1 MDDNF
6 FTEKELKSAN
16 RGSIAPVIV
25 VIFVIIALLGLA
37 FFGGKYYLAS
47 RNNIKIFMNNY
58 FNKLEDNIGKNN
70 STSGSLSLNVN
81 GDTTDKEKKIFK
93 ILNNLDFS
101 MNYGI
106 DTKENITN
114 IDISTNYYGDKLV
127 NINTYIE
134 DNNIYLSSSD
144 LYSKYIKIENKKE
157 DNSEKKSMTN
167 DDYKV
172 IINSISTAVSE
183 SLKEE
188 YFTKNWVKLDGKSV
202 NKVELL
208 LNNNNIKIINEN
220 IINNL
225 KNNDNSEEFKKE
237 YDTLMKT
244 PVYVD
249 SPLAISA
256 TEIFRENMNLF
267 DEETQQLIQS
277 GDNPLEFPGL
287 QFTKTADESK
297 SLNEMDGAAIIIS
310 ASGMCDVGRI
320 KHHLKHHIWNP
331 NSTILFVGYQAPG
344 TLGRRIVDGAKTIKI
359 FGEEIAVN
367 ARIEYIEGY
376 SGHADQ
382 EWLMNFIYSFIT
394 KPKHIFLVH
403 GEPDGQEILREKI
416 VKQLGIPVTIPE
428 FGEIYSIKDEAIEK
442 ISQLERVVAERE
454 ETPRLEVIEKM
465 KILKN
470 ELADMEEIVKSD
482 YLTDDATD
490 DDIAKLKLRLKELEN
505 QILKIVEND

>member
-114 IDISTNYYGDKLV
+114 IDISTNYYGDKLI

-225 KNNDNSEEFKKE
+225 KNNNNFIDSFGKLIGKKTMEVKELLDKEIKEVNSNEYSDIKISLYTKITKFVKLEITSGEDKIAVKSNDKGYSFEIVDSEDNNTYNGTIEINNNSDSTTYNVNVKDSNNLEIKINNTINKTTKIEKKDVSNSVLLEDITEKE
-237 YDTLMKT
+237 YED
-244 PVYVD
+244 
-249 SPLAISA
+249 
-256 TEIFRENMNLF
+256 
-267 DEETQQLIQS
+267 
-277 GDNPLEFPGL
+277 
-287 QFTKTADESK
+287 
-297 SLNEMDGAAIIIS
+297 II
-310 ASGMCDVGRI
+310 
-320 KHHLKHHIWNP
+320 N
-331 NSTILFVGYQAPG
+331 
-344 TLGRRIVDGAKTIKI
+344 
-359 FGEEIAVN
+359 
-367 ARIEYIEGY
+367 
-376 SGHADQ
+376 
-382 EWLMNFIYSFIT
+382 
-394 KPKHIFLVH
+394 
-403 GEPDGQEILREKI
+403 
-416 VKQLGIPVTIPE
+416 
-428 FGEIYSIKDEAIEK
+428 K
-442 ISQLERVVAERE
+442 ISNNKAFNKIYEDISNSN
-454 ETPRLEVIEKM
+454 IE
-465 KILKN
+465 IG
-470 ELADMEEIVKSD
+470 
-482 YLTDDATD
+482 
-490 DDIAKLKLRLKELEN
+490 DIA
-505 QILKIVEND
+505 

>member
-16 RGSIAPVIV
+16 RGSIAPIVV

-58 FNKLEDNIGKNN
+58 FNELEDNIGKNN

-114 IDISTNYYGDKLV
+114 IDISTNYYGDKLI

-225 KNNDNSEEFKKE
+225 KNNNNFIDSFGKLIGKKTMEVKELLDKEIKEVNSNE
-237 YDTLMKT
+237 YSDIKISLYTKITKFVKLEITSGEDKI
-244 PVYVD
+244 VVKSNDKGYSFEIVD
-249 SPLAISA
+249 S
-256 TEIFRENMNLF
+256 E
-267 DEETQQLIQS
+267 
-277 GDNPLEFPGL
+277 DNNTYNG
-287 QFTKTADESK
+287 
-297 SLNEMDGAAIIIS
+297 
-310 ASGMCDVGRI
+310 
-320 KHHLKHHIWNP
+320 
-331 NSTILFVGYQAPG
+331 
-344 TLGRRIVDGAKTIKI
+344 TIKI
-359 FGEEIAVN
+359 NNNSDSTTYNVNVKDSNNLEIKIN
-367 ARIEYIEGY
+367 NTI
-376 SGHADQ
+376 
-382 EWLMNFIYSFIT
+382 NKTT
-394 KPKHIFLVH
+394 K
-403 GEPDGQEILREKI
+403 
-416 VKQLGIPVTIPE
+416 
-428 FGEIYSIKDEAIEK
+428 IEK
-442 ISQLERVVAERE
+442 KDVSNSVLLEDITEKEYEDIINKISNNKAFNKIYEDISNSN
-454 ETPRLEVIEKM
+454 IE
-465 KILKN
+465 IG
-470 ELADMEEIVKSD
+470 
-482 YLTDDATD
+482 
-490 DDIAKLKLRLKELEN
+490 DIA
-505 QILKIVEND
+505 

>member
-16 RGSIAPVIV
+16 RGSIAPVVV

-58 FNKLEDNIGKNN
+58 FNELEDNIGKNN

-114 IDISTNYYGDKLV
+114 IDISTNYYGDKLI

-225 KNNDNSEEFKKE
+225 KNNNNFIDSFGKLIGKKTMEVKELLDKEIKEVNSNE
-237 YDTLMKT
+237 YSDIKISLYTKITKFVKLEITSGEDKI
-244 PVYVD
+244 VVKSNDKGYSFEIVD
-249 SPLAISA
+249 S
-256 TEIFRENMNLF
+256 E
-267 DEETQQLIQS
+267 
-277 GDNPLEFPGL
+277 DNNTYNG
-287 QFTKTADESK
+287 
-297 SLNEMDGAAIIIS
+297 
-310 ASGMCDVGRI
+310 
-320 KHHLKHHIWNP
+320 
-331 NSTILFVGYQAPG
+331 
-344 TLGRRIVDGAKTIKI
+344 TIKI
-359 FGEEIAVN
+359 NNNSDSTTYNVNVKDSNNLEIKIN
-367 ARIEYIEGY
+367 NTI
-376 SGHADQ
+376 
-382 EWLMNFIYSFIT
+382 NKTT
-394 KPKHIFLVH
+394 K
-403 GEPDGQEILREKI
+403 
-416 VKQLGIPVTIPE
+416 
-428 FGEIYSIKDEAIEK
+428 IEK
-442 ISQLERVVAERE
+442 KDVSNSVLLEDITEKEYEDIINKISNNKAFNKIYEDISNSN
-454 ETPRLEVIEKM
+454 IE
-465 KILKN
+465 IG
-470 ELADMEEIVKSD
+470 
-482 YLTDDATD
+482 
-490 DDIAKLKLRLKELEN
+490 DIA
-505 QILKIVEND
+505 

>member
-6 FTEKELKSAN
+6 FTEKELRNAN
-16 RGSIAPVIV
+16 RGSIAPVVV

-47 RNNIKIFMNNY
+47 RNNIKIFMNDY
-58 FNKLEDNIGKNN
+58 FNELEENIGKNN

-81 GDTTDKEKKIFK
+81 GDTTDKEEKIFK

-114 IDISTNYYGDKLV
+114 IDISTNYYGDKLI

-202 NKVELL
+202 NEVELL

-225 KNNDNSEEFKKE
+225 KNNNNFIDSFGKLIGKKTMEVKELLDKEIKEVNNNEYSDIKISLYTKITKFVKLEITSGEDKIVVKSNDKGYSFEIVDSEDNNTYNGTIEINNNSDSTTYNVNVKDSNNLEIKINNTINKTTKIEKKDVSNSVLLEDITEKE
-237 YDTLMKT
+237 YED
-244 PVYVD
+244 
-249 SPLAISA
+249 
-256 TEIFRENMNLF
+256 
-267 DEETQQLIQS
+267 
-277 GDNPLEFPGL
+277 
-287 QFTKTADESK
+287 
-297 SLNEMDGAAIIIS
+297 II
-310 ASGMCDVGRI
+310 
-320 KHHLKHHIWNP
+320 N
-331 NSTILFVGYQAPG
+331 
-344 TLGRRIVDGAKTIKI
+344 
-359 FGEEIAVN
+359 
-367 ARIEYIEGY
+367 
-376 SGHADQ
+376 
-382 EWLMNFIYSFIT
+382 
-394 KPKHIFLVH
+394 
-403 GEPDGQEILREKI
+403 
-416 VKQLGIPVTIPE
+416 
-428 FGEIYSIKDEAIEK
+428 K
-442 ISQLERVVAERE
+442 ISNNKAFNKIYEDISNSN
-454 ETPRLEVIEKM
+454 IE
-465 KILKN
+465 IG
-470 ELADMEEIVKSD
+470 
-482 YLTDDATD
+482 
-490 DDIAKLKLRLKELEN
+490 DIA
-505 QILKIVEND
+505 

>member
-6 FTEKELKSAN
+6 FTEKELRNAN

-58 FNKLEDNIGKNN
+58 FNELEDNIGKNN

-114 IDISTNYYGDKLV
+114 IDISTNYYGDKLI

-225 KNNDNSEEFKKE
+225 KNNNNFIDSFGKLIGKKTMEVKELLDKEIKEVNSNEYSDIKISLYTKITKFVKLEITSGEDKIVVKSNDKGYSFEIVDSEDNNTYNGTIEINNNSDSTTYNVNVKDSNNLEIKINNTINKTTKIEKKDVSNSVLLEDITEKE
-237 YDTLMKT
+237 YED
-244 PVYVD
+244 
-249 SPLAISA
+249 
-256 TEIFRENMNLF
+256 
-267 DEETQQLIQS
+267 
-277 GDNPLEFPGL
+277 
-287 QFTKTADESK
+287 
-297 SLNEMDGAAIIIS
+297 II
-310 ASGMCDVGRI
+310 
-320 KHHLKHHIWNP
+320 N
-331 NSTILFVGYQAPG
+331 
-344 TLGRRIVDGAKTIKI
+344 
-359 FGEEIAVN
+359 
-367 ARIEYIEGY
+367 
-376 SGHADQ
+376 
-382 EWLMNFIYSFIT
+382 
-394 KPKHIFLVH
+394 
-403 GEPDGQEILREKI
+403 
-416 VKQLGIPVTIPE
+416 
-428 FGEIYSIKDEAIEK
+428 K
-442 ISQLERVVAERE
+442 ISNNKAFNKIYEDISNSN
-454 ETPRLEVIEKM
+454 IE
-465 KILKN
+465 IG
-470 ELADMEEIVKSD
+470 
-482 YLTDDATD
+482 
-490 DDIAKLKLRLKELEN
+490 DIA
-505 QILKIVEND
+505 

>member
-6 FTEKELKSAN
+6 FTEKELRNAN
-16 RGSIAPVIV
+16 RGSIAPVVV

-47 RNNIKIFMNNY
+47 RNNIKIFMNDY
-58 FNKLEDNIGKNN
+58 FNELEDNIGKNN

-114 IDISTNYYGDKLV
+114 IDISTNYYGDKLI

-144 LYSKYIKIENKKE
+144 LYSKYIRIENKKE

-225 KNNDNSEEFKKE
+225 KNNNNFIDSFGKLIGKKTMEVKELLDKEIKEVNSNEYSDIKISLYTKITKFVKLEITSGEDKIVVKSNDKGYSFEIVDSEDNNTYNGTIEINNNSDSTTYNVNVKDSNNLEIKINNTINKTTKIEKKDVSNSVLLEDITEKE
-237 YDTLMKT
+237 YED
-244 PVYVD
+244 
-249 SPLAISA
+249 
-256 TEIFRENMNLF
+256 
-267 DEETQQLIQS
+267 
-277 GDNPLEFPGL
+277 
-287 QFTKTADESK
+287 
-297 SLNEMDGAAIIIS
+297 II
-310 ASGMCDVGRI
+310 
-320 KHHLKHHIWNP
+320 N
-331 NSTILFVGYQAPG
+331 
-344 TLGRRIVDGAKTIKI
+344 
-359 FGEEIAVN
+359 
-367 ARIEYIEGY
+367 
-376 SGHADQ
+376 
-382 EWLMNFIYSFIT
+382 
-394 KPKHIFLVH
+394 
-403 GEPDGQEILREKI
+403 
-416 VKQLGIPVTIPE
+416 
-428 FGEIYSIKDEAIEK
+428 K
-442 ISQLERVVAERE
+442 ISNNKAFNKIYEDISNSN
-454 ETPRLEVIEKM
+454 IE
-465 KILKN
+465 IG
-470 ELADMEEIVKSD
+470 
-482 YLTDDATD
+482 
-490 DDIAKLKLRLKELEN
+490 DIA
-505 QILKIVEND
+505 

>member
-1 MDDNF
+1 MDDSF
-6 FTEKELKSAN
+6 FTEKELRNAN

-47 RNNIKIFMNNY
+47 RNNIKIFMNDY
-58 FNKLEDNIGKNN
+58 FNELEENIGKNN

-81 GDTTDKEKKIFK
+81 GDTTDKEEKIFK

-114 IDISTNYYGDKLV
+114 IDISTNYYGDKLI

-225 KNNDNSEEFKKE
+225 KNNNNFIDSFGKLIGKKTMEVKELLDKEIKEVNSNEYSDIKISLYTKITKFVKLEITSGEDKIVIKSNDKGYSFEIVDSEDNNTYNGTIEINNNSDSTTYNVNVKDSNNLEIKINNTINKTTKIEKKDVSNSVLLEDITEKE
-237 YDTLMKT
+237 YED
-244 PVYVD
+244 
-249 SPLAISA
+249 
-256 TEIFRENMNLF
+256 
-267 DEETQQLIQS
+267 
-277 GDNPLEFPGL
+277 
-287 QFTKTADESK
+287 
-297 SLNEMDGAAIIIS
+297 II
-310 ASGMCDVGRI
+310 
-320 KHHLKHHIWNP
+320 N
-331 NSTILFVGYQAPG
+331 
-344 TLGRRIVDGAKTIKI
+344 
-359 FGEEIAVN
+359 
-367 ARIEYIEGY
+367 
-376 SGHADQ
+376 
-382 EWLMNFIYSFIT
+382 
-394 KPKHIFLVH
+394 
-403 GEPDGQEILREKI
+403 
-416 VKQLGIPVTIPE
+416 
-428 FGEIYSIKDEAIEK
+428 K
-442 ISQLERVVAERE
+442 ISNNKAFNKIYEDISNSN
-454 ETPRLEVIEKM
+454 IE
-465 KILKN
+465 IG
-470 ELADMEEIVKSD
+470 
-482 YLTDDATD
+482 
-490 DDIAKLKLRLKELEN
+490 DIA
-505 QILKIVEND
+505 

>member
-16 RGSIAPVIV
+16 RGSIAPVVV

-58 FNKLEDNIGKNN
+58 FNELEDNIGKNN

-81 GDTTDKEKKIFK
+81 GDTTDKEEKIFK

-114 IDISTNYYGDKLV
+114 IDISTNYYGDKLI

-225 KNNDNSEEFKKE
+225 KNNNNFIDSFGKLIGKKTMEVKELLDKEIKEVNSNEYSDIKISLYTKITKFVKLEITSGEDKIVVKSNDKGYSFEIVDSEDNNTYNGTIEINNNSDSTTYNVKDSNNLEIKINNTINKTTKIEKKDVSNSVLLEDITEKE
-237 YDTLMKT
+237 YED
-244 PVYVD
+244 
-249 SPLAISA
+249 
-256 TEIFRENMNLF
+256 
-267 DEETQQLIQS
+267 
-277 GDNPLEFPGL
+277 
-287 QFTKTADESK
+287 
-297 SLNEMDGAAIIIS
+297 II
-310 ASGMCDVGRI
+310 
-320 KHHLKHHIWNP
+320 N
-331 NSTILFVGYQAPG
+331 
-344 TLGRRIVDGAKTIKI
+344 
-359 FGEEIAVN
+359 
-367 ARIEYIEGY
+367 
-376 SGHADQ
+376 
-382 EWLMNFIYSFIT
+382 
-394 KPKHIFLVH
+394 
-403 GEPDGQEILREKI
+403 
-416 VKQLGIPVTIPE
+416 
-428 FGEIYSIKDEAIEK
+428 K
-442 ISQLERVVAERE
+442 ISNNKAFNKIYEDISNSN
-454 ETPRLEVIEKM
+454 IE
-465 KILKN
+465 IG
-470 ELADMEEIVKSD
+470 
-482 YLTDDATD
+482 
-490 DDIAKLKLRLKELEN
+490 DIA
-505 QILKIVEND
+505 

>member
-6 FTEKELKSAN
+6 FTEKELRNAN

-47 RNNIKIFMNNY
+47 RNNIKIFMNDY
-58 FNKLEDNIGKNN
+58 FNELEENIGKNN

-81 GDTTDKEKKIFK
+81 GDTTDKEEKIFK

-114 IDISTNYYGDKLV
+114 IDISTNYYGDKLI

-144 LYSKYIKIENKKE
+144 LYSKYIRIENKKE

-167 DDYKV
+167 EDYKV

-225 KNNDNSEEFKKE
+225 KNNNNFIDSFGKLIGKKTMEVKELLDKEIKEVNSNEYSDIKISLYTKITKFVKLEITSGEDKIVVKSNDKGYSFEIVDSEDNNTYNGTIEINNNSDSTTYNVNVKDSNNLEIKINNTINKTTKIEKKDVSNSVLLEDITEKE
-237 YDTLMKT
+237 YED
-244 PVYVD
+244 
-249 SPLAISA
+249 
-256 TEIFRENMNLF
+256 
-267 DEETQQLIQS
+267 
-277 GDNPLEFPGL
+277 
-287 QFTKTADESK
+287 
-297 SLNEMDGAAIIIS
+297 II
-310 ASGMCDVGRI
+310 
-320 KHHLKHHIWNP
+320 N
-331 NSTILFVGYQAPG
+331 
-344 TLGRRIVDGAKTIKI
+344 
-359 FGEEIAVN
+359 
-367 ARIEYIEGY
+367 
-376 SGHADQ
+376 
-382 EWLMNFIYSFIT
+382 
-394 KPKHIFLVH
+394 
-403 GEPDGQEILREKI
+403 
-416 VKQLGIPVTIPE
+416 
-428 FGEIYSIKDEAIEK
+428 K
-442 ISQLERVVAERE
+442 ISNNKAFNKIYEDISNSN
-454 ETPRLEVIEKM
+454 IE
-465 KILKN
+465 IG
-470 ELADMEEIVKSD
+470 
-482 YLTDDATD
+482 
-490 DDIAKLKLRLKELEN
+490 DIA
-505 QILKIVEND
+505 

>member
-1 MDDNF
+1 MDDSF
-6 FTEKELKSAN
+6 FTEKELRNAN

-47 RNNIKIFMNNY
+47 RNNIKIFMNDY
-58 FNKLEDNIGKNN
+58 FNELEENIGKNN

-81 GDTTDKEKKIFK
+81 GDTADKEEKIFK

-114 IDISTNYYGDKLV
+114 IDISTNYYGDKLI

-167 DDYKV
+167 DDYKI

-188 YFTKNWVKLDGKSV
+188 YFTKNWVKLDGKNV

-225 KNNDNSEEFKKE
+225 KNNNNFIDSFGKLIGKKTMEVKELLDKEIKEVNSNEYSDIKISLYTKITKFVKLEITSGEDKIVVKSNDKGYSFEIVDSEDNNTYNGTIEINNNSDSTTYNVNVKDSNNLEIKINNTINKTTKIEKKDVSNSILLEDITEKE
-237 YDTLMKT
+237 YED
-244 PVYVD
+244 
-249 SPLAISA
+249 
-256 TEIFRENMNLF
+256 
-267 DEETQQLIQS
+267 
-277 GDNPLEFPGL
+277 
-287 QFTKTADESK
+287 
-297 SLNEMDGAAIIIS
+297 II
-310 ASGMCDVGRI
+310 
-320 KHHLKHHIWNP
+320 N
-331 NSTILFVGYQAPG
+331 
-344 TLGRRIVDGAKTIKI
+344 
-359 FGEEIAVN
+359 
-367 ARIEYIEGY
+367 
-376 SGHADQ
+376 
-382 EWLMNFIYSFIT
+382 
-394 KPKHIFLVH
+394 
-403 GEPDGQEILREKI
+403 
-416 VKQLGIPVTIPE
+416 
-428 FGEIYSIKDEAIEK
+428 K
-442 ISQLERVVAERE
+442 ISNNKAFN
-454 ETPRLEVIEKM
+454 
-465 KILKN
+465 KIYEDISN
-470 ELADMEEIVKSD
+470 SNIDIG
-482 YLTDDATD
+482 
-490 DDIAKLKLRLKELEN
+490 DIA
-505 QILKIVEND
+505 

>member
-6 FTEKELKSAN
+6 FTEKELRNAN

-47 RNNIKIFMNNY
+47 RNNIKIFMNDY
-58 FNKLEDNIGKNN
+58 FNELEENIGKNN

-81 GDTTDKEKKIFK
+81 GDTTDKEEKIFK

-114 IDISTNYYGDKLV
+114 IDISTNYYGDKLI

-225 KNNDNSEEFKKE
+225 KNNNNFIDSFGKLIGKKTMEVKELLDKEIKEVNNNEYSDIKISLYTKITKFVKLEITSGEDKIVVKSNDKGYSFEIVDSEDNNTYNGTIEINNNSDSTTYNGTIEINNNSDSTTYNVNVKDSNNLEIKINNTINKTTKIEKKDVSNSVLLEDITEKE
-237 YDTLMKT
+237 YED
-244 PVYVD
+244 
-249 SPLAISA
+249 
-256 TEIFRENMNLF
+256 
-267 DEETQQLIQS
+267 
-277 GDNPLEFPGL
+277 
-287 QFTKTADESK
+287 
-297 SLNEMDGAAIIIS
+297 II
-310 ASGMCDVGRI
+310 
-320 KHHLKHHIWNP
+320 N
-331 NSTILFVGYQAPG
+331 
-344 TLGRRIVDGAKTIKI
+344 
-359 FGEEIAVN
+359 
-367 ARIEYIEGY
+367 
-376 SGHADQ
+376 
-382 EWLMNFIYSFIT
+382 
-394 KPKHIFLVH
+394 
-403 GEPDGQEILREKI
+403 
-416 VKQLGIPVTIPE
+416 
-428 FGEIYSIKDEAIEK
+428 K
-442 ISQLERVVAERE
+442 ISNNKAFNKIYEDISNSN
-454 ETPRLEVIEKM
+454 IE
-465 KILKN
+465 IG
-470 ELADMEEIVKSD
+470 
-482 YLTDDATD
+482 
-490 DDIAKLKLRLKELEN
+490 DIA
-505 QILKIVEND
+505 

>member
-16 RGSIAPVIV
+16 RGSIAPVVV

-47 RNNIKIFMNNY
+47 RNNIKIFMNDY

-114 IDISTNYYGDKLV
+114 IDISTNYYGGKLI

-225 KNNDNSEEFKKE
+225 KNNNNFIDSFGKLIGKKTMEVKELLDKEIKEVNSNEYSDIKISLYTKITKFVKLEITSGEDKIVVKSNDKGYSFEIVDSEDNNTYNGTIEINNNSDSTTYNVNVKDSNNLEIKINNTINKTTKIEKKDVSNSVLLEDITEKE
-237 YDTLMKT
+237 YED
-244 PVYVD
+244 
-249 SPLAISA
+249 
-256 TEIFRENMNLF
+256 
-267 DEETQQLIQS
+267 
-277 GDNPLEFPGL
+277 
-287 QFTKTADESK
+287 
-297 SLNEMDGAAIIIS
+297 II
-310 ASGMCDVGRI
+310 
-320 KHHLKHHIWNP
+320 N
-331 NSTILFVGYQAPG
+331 
-344 TLGRRIVDGAKTIKI
+344 
-359 FGEEIAVN
+359 
-367 ARIEYIEGY
+367 
-376 SGHADQ
+376 
-382 EWLMNFIYSFIT
+382 
-394 KPKHIFLVH
+394 
-403 GEPDGQEILREKI
+403 
-416 VKQLGIPVTIPE
+416 
-428 FGEIYSIKDEAIEK
+428 K
-442 ISQLERVVAERE
+442 ISNNKAFNKIYEDISNSN
-454 ETPRLEVIEKM
+454 IE
-465 KILKN
+465 IG
-470 ELADMEEIVKSD
+470 
-482 YLTDDATD
+482 
-490 DDIAKLKLRLKELEN
+490 DIA
-505 QILKIVEND
+505 

>member
-6 FTEKELKSAN
+6 FTEKELRNAN

-47 RNNIKIFMNNY
+47 RNNIKIFMNDY
-58 FNKLEDNIGKNN
+58 FNELEENIGKNN

-114 IDISTNYYGDKLV
+114 IDISTNYYGDKLI

-144 LYSKYIKIENKKE
+144 LYSKYIRIENKKE

-225 KNNDNSEEFKKE
+225 KNNNNFVDSFGKLIGKKTMEVKELLDKEIKEVNSNEYSEIKISLYTKITKFVKLEITSGEDKIVVKSNDKGYSFEIVDSEDSTTYNGTIEINNNSDSTTYNVNVKDSNNLEIKINNTINKTTKIEKKDVSNSVLLEDITEKE
-237 YDTLMKT
+237 YED
-244 PVYVD
+244 
-249 SPLAISA
+249 
-256 TEIFRENMNLF
+256 
-267 DEETQQLIQS
+267 
-277 GDNPLEFPGL
+277 
-287 QFTKTADESK
+287 
-297 SLNEMDGAAIIIS
+297 II
-310 ASGMCDVGRI
+310 
-320 KHHLKHHIWNP
+320 N
-331 NSTILFVGYQAPG
+331 
-344 TLGRRIVDGAKTIKI
+344 
-359 FGEEIAVN
+359 
-367 ARIEYIEGY
+367 
-376 SGHADQ
+376 
-382 EWLMNFIYSFIT
+382 
-394 KPKHIFLVH
+394 
-403 GEPDGQEILREKI
+403 
-416 VKQLGIPVTIPE
+416 
-428 FGEIYSIKDEAIEK
+428 K
-442 ISQLERVVAERE
+442 ISNNKAFNKIYEDISNSN
-454 ETPRLEVIEKM
+454 IE
-465 KILKN
+465 IG
-470 ELADMEEIVKSD
+470 
-482 YLTDDATD
+482 
-490 DDIAKLKLRLKELEN
+490 DIA
-505 QILKIVEND
+505 

>member
-16 RGSIAPVIV
+16 RGSIAPVVV

-47 RNNIKIFMNNY
+47 RNNIKIFMNDY
-58 FNKLEDNIGKNN
+58 FNELEDNIGKNN

-114 IDISTNYYGDKLV
+114 IDISTNYYGDKLI

-157 DNSEKKSMTN
+157 ANSENKSMTN

-225 KNNDNSEEFKKE
+225 KNNNNFIDSFGKLIGKKTMEVKELLDKEIKEVNSNE
-237 YDTLMKT
+237 YSDIKISLYTKITKFVKLEITSGEDKI
-244 PVYVD
+244 VVKSNDKGYSFEIVD
-249 SPLAISA
+249 S
-256 TEIFRENMNLF
+256 E
-267 DEETQQLIQS
+267 
-277 GDNPLEFPGL
+277 DNNTYNG
-287 QFTKTADESK
+287 
-297 SLNEMDGAAIIIS
+297 
-310 ASGMCDVGRI
+310 
-320 KHHLKHHIWNP
+320 
-331 NSTILFVGYQAPG
+331 
-344 TLGRRIVDGAKTIKI
+344 TIKI
-359 FGEEIAVN
+359 NNNSDSTTYNVNVKDSNNLEIKIN
-367 ARIEYIEGY
+367 NTI
-376 SGHADQ
+376 
-382 EWLMNFIYSFIT
+382 NKTT
-394 KPKHIFLVH
+394 K
-403 GEPDGQEILREKI
+403 
-416 VKQLGIPVTIPE
+416 
-428 FGEIYSIKDEAIEK
+428 IEK
-442 ISQLERVVAERE
+442 KDVSNSVLLEDITEKEYEDIINKISNNKAFNKIYEDISNSN
-454 ETPRLEVIEKM
+454 IE
-465 KILKN
+465 IG
-470 ELADMEEIVKSD
+470 
-482 YLTDDATD
+482 
-490 DDIAKLKLRLKELEN
+490 DIA
-505 QILKIVEND
+505 

>member
-81 GDTTDKEKKIFK
+81 GDTTDKEEKIFK

-114 IDISTNYYGDKLV
+114 IDISTNYYGDKLI

-225 KNNDNSEEFKKE
+225 KNNNNFIDSFGKLIGKKTMEVKELLDKEIKEVNSNEYSDIKISLYTKITKFVKLEITSGEDKIVVKSNDKE
-237 YDTLMKT
+237 YSFEI
-244 PVYVD
+244 VD
-249 SPLAISA
+249 SEDNNTYNGTI
-256 TEIFRENMNLF
+256 EINNNSDSTTYNVNVKDSNNL
-267 DEETQQLIQS
+267 E
-277 GDNPLEFPGL
+277 
-287 QFTKTADESK
+287 
-297 SLNEMDGAAIIIS
+297 
-310 ASGMCDVGRI
+310 
-320 KHHLKHHIWNP
+320 
-331 NSTILFVGYQAPG
+331 
-344 TLGRRIVDGAKTIKI
+344 IKI
-359 FGEEIAVN
+359 NNTIN
-367 ARIEYIEGY
+367 KT
-376 SGHADQ
+376 
-382 EWLMNFIYSFIT
+382 T
-394 KPKHIFLVH
+394 K
-403 GEPDGQEILREKI
+403 
-416 VKQLGIPVTIPE
+416 
-428 FGEIYSIKDEAIEK
+428 IEK
-442 ISQLERVVAERE
+442 KDVSNSVLLEDITEKEYEDIINKISNNKAFNKIYEDISNSN
-454 ETPRLEVIEKM
+454 IE
-465 KILKN
+465 IG
-470 ELADMEEIVKSD
+470 
-482 YLTDDATD
+482 
-490 DDIAKLKLRLKELEN
+490 DIA
-505 QILKIVEND
+505 

>member
-6 FTEKELKSAN
+6 FTEKELRNAN

-47 RNNIKIFMNNY
+47 RNNIKIFMNDY
-58 FNKLEDNIGKNN
+58 FNELEENIGKNN

-81 GDTTDKEKKIFK
+81 GDTTDKEEKIFK

-114 IDISTNYYGDKLV
+114 IDISTNYYGDKLI

-144 LYSKYIKIENKKE
+144 LYSKYIRIENKKE

-225 KNNDNSEEFKKE
+225 KNNNNFIDSFGKLIGKKTMEVKELLDKEIKEVNSNEYSDIKISLYTKITKFVKLEITSGEDKIVVKSNDKGYSFEIVDSEDNNTYNGTIEINNNSDSTTYNVNVKDSNNLEIKINNTINKTTKIEKKDVSNSVLLEDITEKE
-237 YDTLMKT
+237 YED
-244 PVYVD
+244 
-249 SPLAISA
+249 
-256 TEIFRENMNLF
+256 
-267 DEETQQLIQS
+267 
-277 GDNPLEFPGL
+277 
-287 QFTKTADESK
+287 
-297 SLNEMDGAAIIIS
+297 II
-310 ASGMCDVGRI
+310 
-320 KHHLKHHIWNP
+320 N
-331 NSTILFVGYQAPG
+331 
-344 TLGRRIVDGAKTIKI
+344 
-359 FGEEIAVN
+359 
-367 ARIEYIEGY
+367 
-376 SGHADQ
+376 
-382 EWLMNFIYSFIT
+382 
-394 KPKHIFLVH
+394 
-403 GEPDGQEILREKI
+403 
-416 VKQLGIPVTIPE
+416 
-428 FGEIYSIKDEAIEK
+428 K
-442 ISQLERVVAERE
+442 ISNNKAFNKIYEDISNSN
-454 ETPRLEVIEKM
+454 IE
-465 KILKN
+465 IG
-470 ELADMEEIVKSD
+470 
-482 YLTDDATD
+482 
-490 DDIAKLKLRLKELEN
+490 DIA
-505 QILKIVEND
+505 

>member
-6 FTEKELKSAN
+6 FTEKELRNAN
-16 RGSIAPVIV
+16 RGSIAPVVV

-47 RNNIKIFMNNY
+47 RNNIKIFMNDY
-58 FNKLEDNIGKNN
+58 FNELEENIGKNN

-114 IDISTNYYGDKLV
+114 IDISTNYYGDKLI

-144 LYSKYIKIENKKE
+144 LYSKYIRIENKKE

-208 LNNNNIKIINEN
+208 LNNNNIKIINEK

-225 KNNDNSEEFKKE
+225 KNNNNFIDSFGKLIGKKTMEVKELLDKEIKEVNSNEYSEIKISLYTKITKFVKLEITSGEDKIVVKSNDKGYSFEIVDSEDNNTYNGTIEINNNSDSTTYNVNVKDSNNLEIKINNTINKTTKIEKKDVSNSVLLEDITEKE
-237 YDTLMKT
+237 YED
-244 PVYVD
+244 
-249 SPLAISA
+249 
-256 TEIFRENMNLF
+256 
-267 DEETQQLIQS
+267 
-277 GDNPLEFPGL
+277 
-287 QFTKTADESK
+287 
-297 SLNEMDGAAIIIS
+297 II
-310 ASGMCDVGRI
+310 
-320 KHHLKHHIWNP
+320 N
-331 NSTILFVGYQAPG
+331 
-344 TLGRRIVDGAKTIKI
+344 
-359 FGEEIAVN
+359 
-367 ARIEYIEGY
+367 
-376 SGHADQ
+376 
-382 EWLMNFIYSFIT
+382 
-394 KPKHIFLVH
+394 
-403 GEPDGQEILREKI
+403 
-416 VKQLGIPVTIPE
+416 
-428 FGEIYSIKDEAIEK
+428 K
-442 ISQLERVVAERE
+442 ISNNKAFNKIYEDISNSN
-454 ETPRLEVIEKM
+454 IE
-465 KILKN
+465 IG
-470 ELADMEEIVKSD
+470 
-482 YLTDDATD
+482 
-490 DDIAKLKLRLKELEN
+490 DIA
-505 QILKIVEND
+505 

>member
-6 FTEKELKSAN
+6 FTEKELRNAN

-58 FNKLEDNIGKNN
+58 FNELEDNIGKNN

-114 IDISTNYYGDKLV
+114 IDISTNYYGDKLI

-225 KNNDNSEEFKKE
+225 KNNNNFIDSFGKLIGKKTMEVKELLDKEIKEVNSNE
-237 YDTLMKT
+237 YSDIKISLYTKITKFVKLEITSGEDKI
-244 PVYVD
+244 VVKSNDKGYSFEIVD
-249 SPLAISA
+249 S
-256 TEIFRENMNLF
+256 E
-267 DEETQQLIQS
+267 
-277 GDNPLEFPGL
+277 DNNTYNG
-287 QFTKTADESK
+287 
-297 SLNEMDGAAIIIS
+297 
-310 ASGMCDVGRI
+310 
-320 KHHLKHHIWNP
+320 
-331 NSTILFVGYQAPG
+331 
-344 TLGRRIVDGAKTIKI
+344 TIKI
-359 FGEEIAVN
+359 NNNSDSTTYNVNVKDSNNLEIKIN
-367 ARIEYIEGY
+367 NTI
-376 SGHADQ
+376 
-382 EWLMNFIYSFIT
+382 NKTT
-394 KPKHIFLVH
+394 K
-403 GEPDGQEILREKI
+403 
-416 VKQLGIPVTIPE
+416 
-428 FGEIYSIKDEAIEK
+428 IEK
-442 ISQLERVVAERE
+442 KDVSNSILLEDITEKEYEDIINKISNNKAFNKIYEDISNSN
-454 ETPRLEVIEKM
+454 IE
-465 KILKN
+465 IG
-470 ELADMEEIVKSD
+470 
-482 YLTDDATD
+482 
-490 DDIAKLKLRLKELEN
+490 DIA
-505 QILKIVEND
+505 

>member
-6 FTEKELKSAN
+6 FTEKELRNAN
-16 RGSIAPVIV
+16 RGSIAPVVV

-47 RNNIKIFMNNY
+47 RNNIKIFMNDY
-58 FNKLEDNIGKNN
+58 FNELEENIGKNN

-81 GDTTDKEKKIFK
+81 GDTTDKEEKIFK

-114 IDISTNYYGDKLV
+114 IDISTNYYGDKLI

-157 DNSEKKSMTN
+157 ANSEKKSMTN

-225 KNNDNSEEFKKE
+225 KNNNNFIDSFGKLIGKKTMEVKELLDKEIKEVNSNEYSDIKISLYTKITKFVKLEITSGEDKIVVKSNDKGYSFEIVDSEDNNTYNGTIEINNNSDSTNYNVNVKDSNNLEIKINNTINKTTKIEKKDVSNSVLLEDITEKE
-237 YDTLMKT
+237 YED
-244 PVYVD
+244 
-249 SPLAISA
+249 
-256 TEIFRENMNLF
+256 
-267 DEETQQLIQS
+267 
-277 GDNPLEFPGL
+277 
-287 QFTKTADESK
+287 
-297 SLNEMDGAAIIIS
+297 II
-310 ASGMCDVGRI
+310 
-320 KHHLKHHIWNP
+320 N
-331 NSTILFVGYQAPG
+331 
-344 TLGRRIVDGAKTIKI
+344 
-359 FGEEIAVN
+359 
-367 ARIEYIEGY
+367 
-376 SGHADQ
+376 
-382 EWLMNFIYSFIT
+382 
-394 KPKHIFLVH
+394 
-403 GEPDGQEILREKI
+403 
-416 VKQLGIPVTIPE
+416 
-428 FGEIYSIKDEAIEK
+428 K
-442 ISQLERVVAERE
+442 ISNNKAFNKIYEDISNSN
-454 ETPRLEVIEKM
+454 IE
-465 KILKN
+465 IG
-470 ELADMEEIVKSD
+470 
-482 YLTDDATD
+482 
-490 DDIAKLKLRLKELEN
+490 DIA
-505 QILKIVEND
+505 

>member
-6 FTEKELKSAN
+6 FTEKELRNAN
-16 RGSIAPVIV
+16 RGSIAPVVV

-47 RNNIKIFMNNY
+47 RNNIKIFMNDY
-58 FNKLEDNIGKNN
+58 FNELEENIGKNN

-114 IDISTNYYGDKLV
+114 IDISTNYYGDKLI

-144 LYSKYIKIENKKE
+144 LYSKYIRIENKKE
-157 DNSEKKSMTN
+157 DNSEKKIMTN
-167 DDYKV
+167 EDYKV

-225 KNNDNSEEFKKE
+225 KNNNNFIDSFGKLIGKKTMEVKELLDKEIKEVNSNEYSDIKISLYTKITKFVKLEITSGEDKIVVKSNDKGYSFEIVDSEDNNTYNGTIEINNNSDSTTYNVNVKDSNNLEIKINNTINKTTKIEKKDVSNSVLLEDITEKE
-237 YDTLMKT
+237 YED
-244 PVYVD
+244 
-249 SPLAISA
+249 
-256 TEIFRENMNLF
+256 
-267 DEETQQLIQS
+267 
-277 GDNPLEFPGL
+277 
-287 QFTKTADESK
+287 
-297 SLNEMDGAAIIIS
+297 II
-310 ASGMCDVGRI
+310 
-320 KHHLKHHIWNP
+320 N
-331 NSTILFVGYQAPG
+331 
-344 TLGRRIVDGAKTIKI
+344 
-359 FGEEIAVN
+359 
-367 ARIEYIEGY
+367 
-376 SGHADQ
+376 
-382 EWLMNFIYSFIT
+382 
-394 KPKHIFLVH
+394 
-403 GEPDGQEILREKI
+403 
-416 VKQLGIPVTIPE
+416 
-428 FGEIYSIKDEAIEK
+428 K
-442 ISQLERVVAERE
+442 ISNNKAFNKIYEDISNSN
-454 ETPRLEVIEKM
+454 IE
-465 KILKN
+465 IG
-470 ELADMEEIVKSD
+470 
-482 YLTDDATD
+482 
-490 DDIAKLKLRLKELEN
+490 DIA
-505 QILKIVEND
+505 

>member
-16 RGSIAPVIV
+16 RGSIAPIVV

-58 FNKLEDNIGKNN
+58 FNELEDNIGKNN

-81 GDTTDKEKKIFK
+81 GDTTDKEEKIFK

-114 IDISTNYYGDKLV
+114 IDISTNYYGDKLI

-157 DNSEKKSMTN
+157 ANSENKSMTN

-225 KNNDNSEEFKKE
+225 KNNNNFIDSFGKLIGKKTMEVKELLDKEIKEVNSNEYSDIKISLYTKITKFVKLEITSGEDKIVVKSNDKGYSFEIVDSEDNNTYNGTIEINNNSDSTTYNVNVKDSNNLEIKINNTINKTTKIEKKDVSNSVLLEDITEKE
-237 YDTLMKT
+237 YED
-244 PVYVD
+244 
-249 SPLAISA
+249 
-256 TEIFRENMNLF
+256 
-267 DEETQQLIQS
+267 
-277 GDNPLEFPGL
+277 
-287 QFTKTADESK
+287 
-297 SLNEMDGAAIIIS
+297 II
-310 ASGMCDVGRI
+310 
-320 KHHLKHHIWNP
+320 N
-331 NSTILFVGYQAPG
+331 
-344 TLGRRIVDGAKTIKI
+344 
-359 FGEEIAVN
+359 
-367 ARIEYIEGY
+367 
-376 SGHADQ
+376 
-382 EWLMNFIYSFIT
+382 
-394 KPKHIFLVH
+394 
-403 GEPDGQEILREKI
+403 
-416 VKQLGIPVTIPE
+416 
-428 FGEIYSIKDEAIEK
+428 K
-442 ISQLERVVAERE
+442 ISNNKAFNKIYEDISNSN
-454 ETPRLEVIEKM
+454 IE
-465 KILKN
+465 IG
-470 ELADMEEIVKSD
+470 
-482 YLTDDATD
+482 
-490 DDIAKLKLRLKELEN
+490 DIA
-505 QILKIVEND
+505 

>member
-16 RGSIAPVIV
+16 RGSIAPVVV

-47 RNNIKIFMNNY
+47 RNNIKIFMNDY
-58 FNKLEDNIGKNN
+58 FNELEDNIGKNN

-114 IDISTNYYGDKLV
+114 IDISTNYYGDKLI

-225 KNNDNSEEFKKE
+225 KNNNNFIDSFGKLIGKKTMEVKELLDKEIKEVNNNEYSDIKISLYTKITKFVKLEITSGEDKIVVKSNDKGYSFEIVDSEDNNTYNGTIEINNNSDSTTYNVNVKDSNNLEIKINNTINKTTKIEKKDVSNSILLEDITEKE
-237 YDTLMKT
+237 YED
-244 PVYVD
+244 
-249 SPLAISA
+249 
-256 TEIFRENMNLF
+256 
-267 DEETQQLIQS
+267 
-277 GDNPLEFPGL
+277 
-287 QFTKTADESK
+287 
-297 SLNEMDGAAIIIS
+297 II
-310 ASGMCDVGRI
+310 
-320 KHHLKHHIWNP
+320 N
-331 NSTILFVGYQAPG
+331 
-344 TLGRRIVDGAKTIKI
+344 
-359 FGEEIAVN
+359 
-367 ARIEYIEGY
+367 
-376 SGHADQ
+376 
-382 EWLMNFIYSFIT
+382 
-394 KPKHIFLVH
+394 
-403 GEPDGQEILREKI
+403 
-416 VKQLGIPVTIPE
+416 
-428 FGEIYSIKDEAIEK
+428 K
-442 ISQLERVVAERE
+442 ISNNKAFNKIYEDISNSN
-454 ETPRLEVIEKM
+454 IE
-465 KILKN
+465 IG
-470 ELADMEEIVKSD
+470 
-482 YLTDDATD
+482 
-490 DDIAKLKLRLKELEN
+490 DIA
-505 QILKIVEND
+505 

>member
-6 FTEKELKSAN
+6 FTEKELRNAN
-16 RGSIAPVIV
+16 RGSIAPVVV

-58 FNKLEDNIGKNN
+58 FNELEENIGKNN

-114 IDISTNYYGDKLV
+114 IDISTNYYGDKLI

-144 LYSKYIKIENKKE
+144 LYSKYIRIENKKE

-225 KNNDNSEEFKKE
+225 NNNNNFIDSFGKLIGKKTMEVKELLDKEIKEVNSNEYSEIKISLYTKITKFVKLEITSGEDKIVVKSNDKGYSFEIVDSEDNNTYNGTIEINNNSDSTTYNVNVKDSNNLEIKINNTINKTTKIEKKDVSNSVLLEDITEKE
-237 YDTLMKT
+237 YED
-244 PVYVD
+244 
-249 SPLAISA
+249 
-256 TEIFRENMNLF
+256 
-267 DEETQQLIQS
+267 
-277 GDNPLEFPGL
+277 
-287 QFTKTADESK
+287 
-297 SLNEMDGAAIIIS
+297 II
-310 ASGMCDVGRI
+310 
-320 KHHLKHHIWNP
+320 N
-331 NSTILFVGYQAPG
+331 
-344 TLGRRIVDGAKTIKI
+344 
-359 FGEEIAVN
+359 
-367 ARIEYIEGY
+367 
-376 SGHADQ
+376 
-382 EWLMNFIYSFIT
+382 
-394 KPKHIFLVH
+394 
-403 GEPDGQEILREKI
+403 
-416 VKQLGIPVTIPE
+416 
-428 FGEIYSIKDEAIEK
+428 K
-442 ISQLERVVAERE
+442 ISNNKAFNKIYEDISNSN
-454 ETPRLEVIEKM
+454 IE
-465 KILKN
+465 IG
-470 ELADMEEIVKSD
+470 
-482 YLTDDATD
+482 
-490 DDIAKLKLRLKELEN
+490 DIA
-505 QILKIVEND
+505 

>member
-16 RGSIAPVIV
+16 RGSIAPIVV

-114 IDISTNYYGDKLV
+114 IDISTNYYGDKLI

-225 KNNDNSEEFKKE
+225 KNNNNFIDSFGKLIGKKTMEVKELLDKEIKEVNSNE
-237 YDTLMKT
+237 YSDIKISLYTKITKFVKLEITSGEDKI
-244 PVYVD
+244 VVKSNDKGYSFEIVD
-249 SPLAISA
+249 S
-256 TEIFRENMNLF
+256 E
-267 DEETQQLIQS
+267 
-277 GDNPLEFPGL
+277 DNNTYNG
-287 QFTKTADESK
+287 
-297 SLNEMDGAAIIIS
+297 
-310 ASGMCDVGRI
+310 
-320 KHHLKHHIWNP
+320 
-331 NSTILFVGYQAPG
+331 
-344 TLGRRIVDGAKTIKI
+344 TIKI
-359 FGEEIAVN
+359 NNNSDSTTYNVNVKDSNNLEIKIN
-367 ARIEYIEGY
+367 NTI
-376 SGHADQ
+376 
-382 EWLMNFIYSFIT
+382 NKTT
-394 KPKHIFLVH
+394 K
-403 GEPDGQEILREKI
+403 
-416 VKQLGIPVTIPE
+416 
-428 FGEIYSIKDEAIEK
+428 IEK
-442 ISQLERVVAERE
+442 KDVSNSILLEDITEKEYEDIINKISNNKAFNKIYEDISNSN
-454 ETPRLEVIEKM
+454 IE
-465 KILKN
+465 IG
-470 ELADMEEIVKSD
+470 
-482 YLTDDATD
+482 
-490 DDIAKLKLRLKELEN
+490 DIA
-505 QILKIVEND
+505 

>member
-47 RNNIKIFMNNY
+47 RNNIKIFMNDY

-114 IDISTNYYGDKLV
+114 IDISTNYYGDKLI

-144 LYSKYIKIENKKE
+144 LYSKYIRIENKKE

-188 YFTKNWVKLDGKSV
+188 YFTKNWVKLDGKNV

-225 KNNDNSEEFKKE
+225 KNNNNFIDSFGKLIGKKTMEVKELLDKEIKEVNSNEYSDIKISLYTKITKFVKLEITSGEDKIVVKSNDKGYSFEIVDSEDNNTYNGTIEINNNSDSTTYNVNVKDSNNLEIKINNTINKTTKIEKKDVSNSVLLEDITEKE
-237 YDTLMKT
+237 YED
-244 PVYVD
+244 
-249 SPLAISA
+249 
-256 TEIFRENMNLF
+256 
-267 DEETQQLIQS
+267 
-277 GDNPLEFPGL
+277 
-287 QFTKTADESK
+287 
-297 SLNEMDGAAIIIS
+297 II
-310 ASGMCDVGRI
+310 
-320 KHHLKHHIWNP
+320 N
-331 NSTILFVGYQAPG
+331 
-344 TLGRRIVDGAKTIKI
+344 
-359 FGEEIAVN
+359 
-367 ARIEYIEGY
+367 
-376 SGHADQ
+376 
-382 EWLMNFIYSFIT
+382 
-394 KPKHIFLVH
+394 
-403 GEPDGQEILREKI
+403 
-416 VKQLGIPVTIPE
+416 
-428 FGEIYSIKDEAIEK
+428 K
-442 ISQLERVVAERE
+442 ISNNKAFNKIYEDISNSN
-454 ETPRLEVIEKM
+454 IE
-465 KILKN
+465 IG
-470 ELADMEEIVKSD
+470 
-482 YLTDDATD
+482 
-490 DDIAKLKLRLKELEN
+490 DIA
-505 QILKIVEND
+505 

>member
-1 MDDNF
+1 MDDSF
-6 FTEKELKSAN
+6 FTEKELRNAN
-16 RGSIAPVIV
+16 RGSIAPVVV

-47 RNNIKIFMNNY
+47 RNNIKIFMNDY
-58 FNKLEDNIGKNN
+58 FNELEENIGKNN

-114 IDISTNYYGDKLV
+114 IDISTNYYGDKLI

-188 YFTKNWVKLDGKSV
+188 YFTKNWVKLDGKNV

-225 KNNDNSEEFKKE
+225 KNNNNFIDSFGKLIGKKTMEVKELLDKEIKEVNSNEYSDIKISLYTKITKFVKLEITSGEDKIVVKSNDKGYSFEIVDSEDNNTYNGTIEINNNSDSTTYNVNVKDSNNLEIKINNTINKTTKIEKKDVSNSVLLEDITEKE
-237 YDTLMKT
+237 YED
-244 PVYVD
+244 
-249 SPLAISA
+249 
-256 TEIFRENMNLF
+256 
-267 DEETQQLIQS
+267 
-277 GDNPLEFPGL
+277 
-287 QFTKTADESK
+287 
-297 SLNEMDGAAIIIS
+297 II
-310 ASGMCDVGRI
+310 
-320 KHHLKHHIWNP
+320 N
-331 NSTILFVGYQAPG
+331 
-344 TLGRRIVDGAKTIKI
+344 
-359 FGEEIAVN
+359 
-367 ARIEYIEGY
+367 
-376 SGHADQ
+376 
-382 EWLMNFIYSFIT
+382 
-394 KPKHIFLVH
+394 
-403 GEPDGQEILREKI
+403 
-416 VKQLGIPVTIPE
+416 
-428 FGEIYSIKDEAIEK
+428 K
-442 ISQLERVVAERE
+442 ISNNKAFNKIYEDISNSN
-454 ETPRLEVIEKM
+454 IE
-465 KILKN
+465 IG
-470 ELADMEEIVKSD
+470 
-482 YLTDDATD
+482 
-490 DDIAKLKLRLKELEN
+490 DIA
-505 QILKIVEND
+505 

>member
-6 FTEKELKSAN
+6 FTEKELRNAN

-47 RNNIKIFMNNY
+47 RNNIKIFMNDY
-58 FNKLEDNIGKNN
+58 FNELEENIGKNS
-70 STSGSLSLNVN
+70 STSGNLSLNVN
-81 GDTTDKEKKIFK
+81 GDTTRNDGNIFK

-101 MNYGI
+101 MDYGI

-114 IDISTNYYGDKLV
+114 IDISTNYYGDKLI

-225 KNNDNSEEFKKE
+225 KNNNNFIDSFGKLIGKKTMEVKELLDKEIKEVNSNEYSDIKISLYTKITKFVKLEITSGEDKIVVKSNDKGYSFEIVDSEDNNTYNGTIEINNNSDSTTYNVNVKDSNNLEIKINNTINKTTKIEKKDVSNSVLLEDITEKE
-237 YDTLMKT
+237 YED
-244 PVYVD
+244 
-249 SPLAISA
+249 
-256 TEIFRENMNLF
+256 
-267 DEETQQLIQS
+267 
-277 GDNPLEFPGL
+277 
-287 QFTKTADESK
+287 
-297 SLNEMDGAAIIIS
+297 II
-310 ASGMCDVGRI
+310 
-320 KHHLKHHIWNP
+320 N
-331 NSTILFVGYQAPG
+331 
-344 TLGRRIVDGAKTIKI
+344 
-359 FGEEIAVN
+359 
-367 ARIEYIEGY
+367 
-376 SGHADQ
+376 
-382 EWLMNFIYSFIT
+382 
-394 KPKHIFLVH
+394 
-403 GEPDGQEILREKI
+403 
-416 VKQLGIPVTIPE
+416 
-428 FGEIYSIKDEAIEK
+428 K
-442 ISQLERVVAERE
+442 ISNNKAFNKIYEDISNSN
-454 ETPRLEVIEKM
+454 IE
-465 KILKN
+465 IG
-470 ELADMEEIVKSD
+470 
-482 YLTDDATD
+482 
-490 DDIAKLKLRLKELEN
+490 DIA
-505 QILKIVEND
+505 

>member
-47 RNNIKIFMNNY
+47 RNNIKIFMNDY

-81 GDTTDKEKKIFK
+81 GDTTDKEEKIFK

-114 IDISTNYYGDKLV
+114 IDISTNYYGDKLI

-225 KNNDNSEEFKKE
+225 KNNNNFIDSFGKLIGKKTMEVKELLDKEIKEVNSNEYSDIKISLYTKITKFVKLEITSGEDKIVVKSNDKGYSFEIVDSEDNNTYNGTIEINNNSDSTTYNVNVKDSNNLEIKINNTINKTTKIEKKDVSNSILLEDITEKE
-237 YDTLMKT
+237 YED
-244 PVYVD
+244 
-249 SPLAISA
+249 
-256 TEIFRENMNLF
+256 
-267 DEETQQLIQS
+267 
-277 GDNPLEFPGL
+277 
-287 QFTKTADESK
+287 
-297 SLNEMDGAAIIIS
+297 II
-310 ASGMCDVGRI
+310 
-320 KHHLKHHIWNP
+320 N
-331 NSTILFVGYQAPG
+331 
-344 TLGRRIVDGAKTIKI
+344 
-359 FGEEIAVN
+359 
-367 ARIEYIEGY
+367 
-376 SGHADQ
+376 
-382 EWLMNFIYSFIT
+382 
-394 KPKHIFLVH
+394 
-403 GEPDGQEILREKI
+403 
-416 VKQLGIPVTIPE
+416 
-428 FGEIYSIKDEAIEK
+428 K
-442 ISQLERVVAERE
+442 ISNNKAFNKIYEDISNSN
-454 ETPRLEVIEKM
+454 IE
-465 KILKN
+465 IG
-470 ELADMEEIVKSD
+470 
-482 YLTDDATD
+482 
-490 DDIAKLKLRLKELEN
+490 DIA
-505 QILKIVEND
+505 

>member
-58 FNKLEDNIGKNN
+58 FNELEDNIGKNN

-114 IDISTNYYGDKLV
+114 IDISTNYYGDKLI

-225 KNNDNSEEFKKE
+225 KNNNNFIDSFGKLIGKKTMEVKELLDKEIKEVNSNE
-237 YDTLMKT
+237 YSDIKISLYTKITKFVKLEITSGEDKIA
-244 PVYVD
+244 VKSNDKGYSFEIVD
-249 SPLAISA
+249 S
-256 TEIFRENMNLF
+256 E
-267 DEETQQLIQS
+267 
-277 GDNPLEFPGL
+277 DNNTYNG
-287 QFTKTADESK
+287 
-297 SLNEMDGAAIIIS
+297 
-310 ASGMCDVGRI
+310 
-320 KHHLKHHIWNP
+320 
-331 NSTILFVGYQAPG
+331 
-344 TLGRRIVDGAKTIKI
+344 TIKI
-359 FGEEIAVN
+359 NNNSDSTTYNVNVKDSNNLEIKIN
-367 ARIEYIEGY
+367 NTI
-376 SGHADQ
+376 
-382 EWLMNFIYSFIT
+382 NKTT
-394 KPKHIFLVH
+394 K
-403 GEPDGQEILREKI
+403 
-416 VKQLGIPVTIPE
+416 
-428 FGEIYSIKDEAIEK
+428 IEK
-442 ISQLERVVAERE
+442 KDVSNSVLLEDITEKEYEDIINKISNNKAFNKIYEDISNSN
-454 ETPRLEVIEKM
+454 IE
-465 KILKN
+465 IG
-470 ELADMEEIVKSD
+470 
-482 YLTDDATD
+482 
-490 DDIAKLKLRLKELEN
+490 DIA
-505 QILKIVEND
+505 

>member
-6 FTEKELKSAN
+6 FTEKELRNAN

-47 RNNIKIFMNNY
+47 RNNIKIFMNDY
-58 FNKLEDNIGKNN
+58 FNELEENIGKNN

-81 GDTTDKEKKIFK
+81 GDTTDKEEKIFK

-114 IDISTNYYGDKLV
+114 IDISTNYYGDKLI

-225 KNNDNSEEFKKE
+225 KNNNNFIDSFGKLIGKKTMEVKELLDKEIKEVNNNEYSDIKISLYTKITKFVKLEITSGEDKIVVKSNDKGYSFEIVDSEDNNTYNGTIEINNNSDSTTYNVNVKDSNNFEIKINNTINKTTKIEKKDVSNSVLLEDITEKE
-237 YDTLMKT
+237 YED
-244 PVYVD
+244 
-249 SPLAISA
+249 
-256 TEIFRENMNLF
+256 
-267 DEETQQLIQS
+267 
-277 GDNPLEFPGL
+277 
-287 QFTKTADESK
+287 
-297 SLNEMDGAAIIIS
+297 II
-310 ASGMCDVGRI
+310 
-320 KHHLKHHIWNP
+320 N
-331 NSTILFVGYQAPG
+331 
-344 TLGRRIVDGAKTIKI
+344 
-359 FGEEIAVN
+359 
-367 ARIEYIEGY
+367 
-376 SGHADQ
+376 
-382 EWLMNFIYSFIT
+382 
-394 KPKHIFLVH
+394 
-403 GEPDGQEILREKI
+403 
-416 VKQLGIPVTIPE
+416 
-428 FGEIYSIKDEAIEK
+428 K
-442 ISQLERVVAERE
+442 ISNNKAFNKIYEDISNSN
-454 ETPRLEVIEKM
+454 IE
-465 KILKN
+465 IG
-470 ELADMEEIVKSD
+470 
-482 YLTDDATD
+482 
-490 DDIAKLKLRLKELEN
+490 DIA
-505 QILKIVEND
+505 

>member
-6 FTEKELKSAN
+6 FTEKELRNAN

-58 FNKLEDNIGKNN
+58 FNELEDNIGKNN

-81 GDTTDKEKKIFK
+81 GDTTDKEEKIFK

-114 IDISTNYYGDKLV
+114 IDISTNYYGDKLI

-167 DDYKV
+167 DDYKI

-188 YFTKNWVKLDGKSV
+188 YFTKNWVKLDGKNV

-225 KNNDNSEEFKKE
+225 KNNNNFIDSFGKLIGKKTMEVKELLDKEIKEVNSNEYSDIKISLYTKITKFVKLEITSGEDKIVVKSNDKGYSFEIVDSEDNNTYNGTIEINNNSDSTTYNVNVKDSNNLEIKINNTINKTTKIEKKDVSNSVLLEDITEKE
-237 YDTLMKT
+237 YED
-244 PVYVD
+244 
-249 SPLAISA
+249 
-256 TEIFRENMNLF
+256 
-267 DEETQQLIQS
+267 
-277 GDNPLEFPGL
+277 
-287 QFTKTADESK
+287 
-297 SLNEMDGAAIIIS
+297 II
-310 ASGMCDVGRI
+310 
-320 KHHLKHHIWNP
+320 N
-331 NSTILFVGYQAPG
+331 
-344 TLGRRIVDGAKTIKI
+344 
-359 FGEEIAVN
+359 
-367 ARIEYIEGY
+367 
-376 SGHADQ
+376 
-382 EWLMNFIYSFIT
+382 
-394 KPKHIFLVH
+394 
-403 GEPDGQEILREKI
+403 
-416 VKQLGIPVTIPE
+416 
-428 FGEIYSIKDEAIEK
+428 K
-442 ISQLERVVAERE
+442 ISNNKAFNKIYEDISNSN
-454 ETPRLEVIEKM
+454 IE
-465 KILKN
+465 IG
-470 ELADMEEIVKSD
+470 
-482 YLTDDATD
+482 
-490 DDIAKLKLRLKELEN
+490 DIA
-505 QILKIVEND
+505 

>member
-81 GDTTDKEKKIFK
+81 GDTTDKEEKIFK

-114 IDISTNYYGDKLV
+114 IDISTNYYGDKLI

-144 LYSKYIKIENKKE
+144 LYSKYIKIENNKE

-225 KNNDNSEEFKKE
+225 KNNNNFIDSFGKLIGKKTMEVKELLDKEIKEVNSNE
-237 YDTLMKT
+237 YSDIKISLYTKITKFVKLEITSGEDKI
-244 PVYVD
+244 VVKSNDKGYSFEIVD
-249 SPLAISA
+249 S
-256 TEIFRENMNLF
+256 E
-267 DEETQQLIQS
+267 
-277 GDNPLEFPGL
+277 DNNTYNG
-287 QFTKTADESK
+287 
-297 SLNEMDGAAIIIS
+297 
-310 ASGMCDVGRI
+310 
-320 KHHLKHHIWNP
+320 
-331 NSTILFVGYQAPG
+331 
-344 TLGRRIVDGAKTIKI
+344 TIKI
-359 FGEEIAVN
+359 NNNSDSTTYNVNVKDSNNLEIKIN
-367 ARIEYIEGY
+367 NTI
-376 SGHADQ
+376 
-382 EWLMNFIYSFIT
+382 NKTT
-394 KPKHIFLVH
+394 K
-403 GEPDGQEILREKI
+403 
-416 VKQLGIPVTIPE
+416 
-428 FGEIYSIKDEAIEK
+428 IEK
-442 ISQLERVVAERE
+442 KDVSNSILLEDITEKEYEDIINKISNNRAFNKIYEDISNSN
-454 ETPRLEVIEKM
+454 IE
-465 KILKN
+465 IG
-470 ELADMEEIVKSD
+470 
-482 YLTDDATD
+482 
-490 DDIAKLKLRLKELEN
+490 DIA
-505 QILKIVEND
+505 

>member
-6 FTEKELKSAN
+6 FTEKELRNAN
-16 RGSIAPVIV
+16 RGSIAPVVV

-58 FNKLEDNIGKNN
+58 FNELEDNIGKNN

-114 IDISTNYYGDKLV
+114 IDISTNYYGDKLI

-172 IINSISTAVSE
+172 IINSISTAVNE

-225 KNNDNSEEFKKE
+225 KNNNNFIDSFGKLIGKKTMEVKELLDKEIKEVNSNEYSDIKISLYTKITKFVKLEITSGEDKIAVKSNDKGYSFEIVDSEDNNTYNGTIEINNNSDSTTYNVNVKDSNNLEIKINNTINKTTKIEKKDVSNSVLLEDITEKE
-237 YDTLMKT
+237 YED
-244 PVYVD
+244 
-249 SPLAISA
+249 
-256 TEIFRENMNLF
+256 
-267 DEETQQLIQS
+267 
-277 GDNPLEFPGL
+277 
-287 QFTKTADESK
+287 
-297 SLNEMDGAAIIIS
+297 II
-310 ASGMCDVGRI
+310 
-320 KHHLKHHIWNP
+320 N
-331 NSTILFVGYQAPG
+331 
-344 TLGRRIVDGAKTIKI
+344 
-359 FGEEIAVN
+359 
-367 ARIEYIEGY
+367 
-376 SGHADQ
+376 
-382 EWLMNFIYSFIT
+382 
-394 KPKHIFLVH
+394 
-403 GEPDGQEILREKI
+403 
-416 VKQLGIPVTIPE
+416 
-428 FGEIYSIKDEAIEK
+428 K
-442 ISQLERVVAERE
+442 ISNNKAFNKIYEDISNSN
-454 ETPRLEVIEKM
+454 IE
-465 KILKN
+465 IG
-470 ELADMEEIVKSD
+470 
-482 YLTDDATD
+482 
-490 DDIAKLKLRLKELEN
+490 DIA
-505 QILKIVEND
+505 